1 MQVVGIILWW
11 YSGGLLELFRRIGLK
26 ITGVVDYFSIGLL
39 LKTLFAPFRQI
50 DAGVQGRS
58 LSDKFRAFIDRTTS
72 RLIGGMLRGTMIIVG
87 IITIV
92 AFLVVGIVVTALWI
106 VTPLLPII
114 GLVLSMTRWL
124 PW

>member
-1 MQVVGIILWW
+1 ME
-11 YSGGLLELFRRIGLK
+11 LLELFRRIGLK

-106 VTPLLPII
+106 ITPLLPII